1 MNELIKAVEQWSKN
15 KGLDHAD
22 SSKQYSFIEGFPNHV
37 ITTDGKV
44 VVTSYTNS
52 RGYKRKPKL
61 LKQRIN
67 VDGYPEVKLTH
78 FGKKRTARVHRL
90 VAETYVPN
98 PENKETVNHI
108 DGNKLNNKVSNLEW
122 SDRSEQLYH
131 AYDLGLRKT
140 TPVTKSSA
148 KLANSKPVKC
158 FKKETRETL
167 YFLSARD
174 CSKELGYSPRWCDK
188 MISEMNG
195 ETRKFS
201 LEYVSLEEVKRNS
214 DKVSFSTLVQ
224 LIEYWS
230 IDKVLNE
237 AESSKQMLKTIEE
250 CGEVAAALA
259 RSDQDALKDGIGDV
273 VVTLIILAQQND
285 TNLHECLSIAY
296 EEIKDRK
303 GEMVDGVFVKEA
315 DIQ

>member
-1 MNELIKAVEQWSKN
+1 MYQLIRSIEKWSKDR
-15 KGLDHAD
+15 GLDQAD
-22 SSKQYSFIEGFPNHV
+22 SAKQYSFIEGFPNHV
-37 ITTDGKV
+37 ITTDGKI
-44 VVTSYTNS
+44 VVTSYTDS

-67 VDGYPEVKLTH
+67 KDGYPEVKLTH
-78 FGKKRTARVHRL
+78 FGKKRIAKVHRL
-90 VAETYVPN
+90 VAETYIPN

-148 KLANSKPVKC
+148 KLANGKPVKC
-158 FKKETRETL
+158 FKKETSETL

-188 MISEMNG
+188 IISEMNG

-214 DKVSFSTLVQ
+214 DKVSFATLVQ
-224 LIEYWS
+224 LVEYWS
-230 IDKVLNE
+230 IDKGLNE
-237 AESSKQMLKTIEE
+237 VEPSKQMLKTIEE
-250 CGEVAAALA
+250 VGEVAGALA
-259 RSDQDALKDGIGDV
+259 KSDLDNAKEEIGDV
-273 VVTLIILAQQND
+273 VVTLIILSQQLD
-285 TNLHECLSIAY
+285 MDLYDCLDIAY
-296 EEIKDRK
+296 DKIKDRK
-303 GEMVDGVFVKEA
+303 GEMKNGVFVKQE
-315 DIQ
+315 DL